1 MNEEMRFHLDKDKVN
16 KAIELLNLSNKELKY
31 ANSKMTE
38 LEQNLNIGNI
48 QPAIVYTTHPLQIA
62 CYTEDFDNIF
72 MLEFPKEYVSMYDLH
87 EGDHLLTS
95 TVFYKVKMTKYDDIL
110 PGFLASD
117 VFKDATPMILKFLVS
132 DIDLENC
139 NTKFSDFLWEYTLNK
154 AHAYMVFSEGKVR
167 DGFFYFF
174 KGGIR
179 G

>member
-1 MNEEMRFHLDKDKVN
+1 MNNKRKIIISVIGVVISITLLTISSVLAEEEIITPAIAITLIAVSAVLVLIAIFYAAKVDYETGVY
-16 KAIELLNLSNKELKY
+16 ELVFNVHNTSNKELKY

-110 PGFLASD
+110 PGF
-117 VFKDATPMILKFLVS
+117 
-132 DIDLENC
+132 
-139 NTKFSDFLWEYTLNK
+139 
-154 AHAYMVFSEGKVR
+154 
-167 DGFFYFF
+167 
-174 KGGIR
+174 
-179 G
+179 